1 MPRRPADKSQLS
13 PNSKERVRFTF
24 EPDRNSPNGILL
36 SWILH
41 KAYDGKEKMM
51 AAGRSFWLPFA
62 YQASGKYSKAEL
74 RAVANESIW
83 RLEEQIRFLRENFEI
98 EAPSRTPTAPT
109 SQSQSAD
116 PEPENDPNQF
126 FGDLDL
132 TIEDD
137 MLGSLDDAMG

>member
-24 EPDRNSPNGILL
+24 EPDRNSPNGVLL
-36 SWILH
+36 NWILH

-62 YQASGKYSKAEL
+62 YQASGKYSKAEV
-74 RAVANESIW
+74 RAVANEAIW
-83 RLEEQIRFLRENFEI
+83 RLEEQIRFLRENFDI
-98 EAPSRTPTAPT
+98 EAPNRTVAPA
-109 SQSQSAD
+109 SQSQPA
-116 PEPENDPNQF
+116 EPELEPDQNQF
-126 FGDLDL
+126 FGDMDL
-132 TIEDD
+132 SIEDD

>member
-62 YQASGKYSKAEL
+62 YQGSGKYSKAEL

-98 EAPSRTPTAPT
+98 EAPNRTTTAPAP
-109 SQSQSAD
+109 QSAD
-116 PEPENDPNQF
+116 PELENDPNQF

>member
-1 MPRRPADKSQLS
+1 MPRRPVDKSQLS

-36 SWILH
+36 TWILH
-41 KAYDGKEKMM
+41 KARDGKEKMM
-51 AAGRSFWLPFA
+51 SAGRSFWLPFA
-62 YQASGKYSKAEL
+62 YQASGKYSKAEV
-74 RAVANESIW
+74 RAVANEAIW

-98 EAPSRTPTAPT
+98 EAPNRTPATPV
-109 SQSQSAD
+109 SQSTE
-116 PEPENDPNQF
+116 PEPEPEQPQF
-126 FGDLDL
+126 FADMDL

>member
-98 EAPSRTPTAPT
+98 EAPSRTSTVPA
-109 SQSQSAD
+109 SQSAD
-116 PEPENDPNQF
+116 LEPENDPNQF

-132 TIEDD
+132 TIGDD